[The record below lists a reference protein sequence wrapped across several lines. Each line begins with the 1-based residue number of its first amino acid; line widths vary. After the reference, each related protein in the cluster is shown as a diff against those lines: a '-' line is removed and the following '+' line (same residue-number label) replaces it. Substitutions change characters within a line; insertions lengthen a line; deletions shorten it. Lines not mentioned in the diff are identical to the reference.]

1 MNRRNLMS
9 PIFRHNDYAI
19 ERIMDSQEYFIRHL
33 ERAVASAA
41 DESIFPHRG
50 GRGGEASQRAL
61 STPSPLQPVGALR
74 GLVRPRMKQ
83 GTFYF

>member
-1 MNRRNLMS
+1 MNPRNPMS

-50 GRGGEASQRAL
+50 GEGEKRVGER
-61 STPSPLQPVGALR
+61 SPLPLPCSPWVHYVDSSAR
-74 GLVRPRMKQ
+74 G
-83 GTFYF
+83 